1 MKHGKKY
8 TAASTTIDR
17 EKAYVVDDAVQLV
30 KQSAK
35 AKFDETIDL
44 VVRLGVDPRHA
55 DQQVRG
61 AVVLPHGLGKT
72 VRVLAFA
79 KGEKEKEALAAGAD
93 FAGADDLVAKVQE
106 GWTDFDVV
114 IATPDLMGSVGKL
127 GRVLG
132 PRGLMP
138 NPKLGTVTMD
148 VSRAVREAKAGKIE
162 YRVDKAGNVHVPVG
176 KASFSQEA
184 LTANVNSILH
194 ELVRAKPAASKGR
207 YMMSAFISS
216 TMGPS
221 VKLDTSALTVAVAQ

>member
-8 TAASTTIDR
+8 RASASTIER
-17 EKAYVVDDAVQLV
+17 EKFYSVDDAVRLV
-30 KQSAK
+30 KESAK
-35 AKFDETIDL
+35 AKFDESVDL
-44 VVRLGVDPRHA
+44 AVRLGVDPRHA

-61 AVVLPHGLGKT
+61 AVVLPHGTGKT
-72 VRVLAFA
+72 VRVVVFA
-79 KGEKEKEALAAGAD
+79 KGEKEKEAQAAGAD
-93 FAGADDLVAKVQE
+93 HSGADDLVTRVQE

-114 IATPDLMGSVGKL
+114 IATPDMMGAVGKL

-176 KASFSQEA
+176 KASFSHEA
-184 LTANVNSILH
+184 LTGNVNSILH
-194 ELVRAKPAASKGR
+194 ELMRAKPAAAKGR
-207 YMMSAFISS
+207 YMLSAFVSS

-221 VKLDTSALTVAVAQ
+221 VKLDTSSLIVAATA

>member
-8 TAASTTIDR
+8 TAASATIDR
-17 EKAYVVDDAVQLV
+17 EKAYVVDDAVQLI

-35 AKFDETIDL
+35 AKFDETVDL

-61 AVVLPHGLGKT
+61 AVVLPHGIGKT

-184 LTANVNSILH
+184 LTDNVNSILH